1 MSTYPPL
8 AHVALTVRDLAVS
21 VPWYRELFEAEPVL
35 DEDTGPFRHVV
46 WMVSGTMLGLH
57 QFPDTDAATPFSE
70 RRVGLDHVA
79 FGVANRTELERWK
92 KRLEQLGVNHGEIH
106 DAAYGSALAFRDPDG
121 LPLEFFAAP
130 A

>member
-8 AHVALTVRDLAVS
+8 AHVAITVRDLQVS
-21 VPWYRELFEAEPVL
+21 VPWYTELFESSPAL

-46 WMVSGTMLGLH
+46 WALEGTLFGLH
-57 QFPDTDAATPFSE
+57 QFPDTDTVTPFTE

-79 FGVANRTELERWK
+79 FACADRGELEVWQ
-92 KRLEQLGVNHGEIH
+92 KRLDQLGIAHGEIK
-106 DAAYGSALAFRDPDG
+106 DAGYGSGLSFRDPDG
-121 LPLEFFAAP
+121 LPLEFFAPP